1 MKRYRFIAILYFVI
15 MAYFVLTSKSLTMY
29 ATTLDYVG
37 CGSASGIPKPI
48 PQLTTVAYTLLI
60 VGTPLILI
68 TFSIVALIKAISGGK
83 ADEILKAKTKLFKKF
98 MAAGIIFLLSA
109 IVQFVIGRVTTTVD
123 DESTVT
129 ACLQCFLYYSDQNCY
144 KSSSGNGVTE
154 DTTNPTYDDKAQPT
168 TGNRDKTP
176 SGNVSNG
183 TIKKGSKTI
192 LVGDSRTVGICQ
204 LSSSG
209 YYSGACRDYNAVCQG
224 GMGYNWFKATGVAGV
239 NGLLEQNANTR
250 HNIVILLG
258 VNDISNTEY
267 WADNAVKE
275 YMGIITEHA
284 NGDWKNQNII
294 FASITPIG
302 AEQTGGKWPVSQT
315 NINYFNT
322 QIRSK
327 IASSGLSNVSYCD
340 ISTGID
346 LNGKFAGDNLHY
358 TGAGYTTMYNQIVNK
373 CLK

>member
-1 MKRYRFIAILYFVI
+1 MKKYRFIAILYFVI

-60 VGTPLILI
+60 VGTPLVLI
-68 TFSIVALIKAISGGK
+68 VFSIVTLIKAISGGK

-98 MAAGIIFLLSA
+98 IIAGLIFVLSA
-109 IVQFVIGRVTTTVD
+109 IVQFVIGRVTSTD
-123 DESTVT
+123 SDKNTVT
-129 ACLQCFLYYSDQNCY
+129 ACLQCFLYYNDQHCY
-144 KSSSGNGVTE
+144 KSTSGNGVTE
-154 DTTNPTYDDKAQPT
+154 DSYRPSYENQSHPTEDKPGS
-168 TGNRDKTP
+168 TGNTP
-176 SGNVSNG
+176 SSS
-183 TIKKGSKTI
+183 KKGSKTI

-224 GMGYNWFKATGVAGV
+224 GMGYNWFKQAGVAGV

-302 AEQTGGKWPVSQT
+302 AEQTGGDWPVSQT

-322 QIRSK
+322 QMRSK